1 MNTKGLTFLDHL
13 EELRKRIVSI
23 FVIFSLVFLVCL
35 FRAEKILE
43 WIKPHITYL
52 IFIHPA
58 EVIFVRLKVAFYSTV
73 VICYPVVLYQ
83 IFRFLQPAIIRIKKS
98 IFFFMCSFFLFVGS
112 IFIYRYLAF
121 PYILKFF
128 LKFSVPGVTPHITLA
143 NYVSVFFMLFL
154 IFVLLSQ
161 LPLLLVAGVYSG
173 IIKQEFLRNRRREI
187 YALSFILS
195 AMLTPPDV
203 LSQILLALP
212 LISLLELS
220 ILISRFCVYNNKK

>member
-1 MNTKGLTFLDHL
+1 
-13 EELRKRIVSI
+13 
-23 FVIFSLVFLVCL
+23 
-35 FRAEKILE
+35 
-43 WIKPHITYL
+43 
-52 IFIHPA
+52 
-58 EVIFVRLKVAFYSTV
+58 
-73 VICYPVVLYQ
+73 
-83 IFRFLQPAIIRIKKS
+83 
-98 IFFFMCSFFLFVGS
+98 
-112 IFIYRYLAF
+112 
-121 PYILKFF
+121 
-128 LKFSVPGVTPHITLA
+128 
-143 NYVSVFFMLFL
+143 FL